1 MIFLLLYSISKQAYS
16 STRTFFIT
24 NFNIFKYFNFSNLQS
39 NYAISKHLTTLG
51 SDLVVLVARYKLIF
65 FYNHLKCYQME
76 QNPRGICLIINNE
89 HFYDQNNVENVEM
102 RRYGTDMD
110 ASRLKNLFE
119 KLNFQVEMFVDLREI
134 EMRRVL
140 TQRGN

>member
-1 MIFLLLYSISKQAYS
+1 
-16 STRTFFIT
+16 
-24 NFNIFKYFNFSNLQS
+24 
-39 NYAISKHLTTLG
+39 
-51 SDLVVLVARYKLIF
+51 
-65 FYNHLKCYQME
+65 ME

-134 EMRRVL
+134 EMRRVINEFACECEQNANRFDAICL
-140 TQRGN
+140 IVLSHGTDGYIYGVDFENKLNVMRNSLISIFKLV